1 MNIEHNI
8 VDLYNLGAENNNNN
22 NQIACGLYYE
32 STRFA

>member
-22 NQIACGLYYE
+22 QIACGLYYE